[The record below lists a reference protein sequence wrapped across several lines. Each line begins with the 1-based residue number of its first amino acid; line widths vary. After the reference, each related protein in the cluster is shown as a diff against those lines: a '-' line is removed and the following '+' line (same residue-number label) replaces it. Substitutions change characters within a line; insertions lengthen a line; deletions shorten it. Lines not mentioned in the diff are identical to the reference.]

1 VSADIA
7 RRAAANRP
15 TAGADGEQGLE
26 VQGARRE
33 STNSSQTKELDMR
46 LTTKGRFA
54 VTAMIDLALR
64 QSNGP
69 VTLAA
74 ISQRQHISLSYLE
87 QLFGKLRRH
96 ELVESTRGPGG
107 GYTLGRKAADIT
119 VADIIV
125 SVDEPIDATQCGGKE
140 NCHGEG
146 NRCMTH
152 ELWAA
157 LNAKMVD
164 FLDSISLQKLVD
176 EQLAK
181 GVVVENVPSVK
192 RAISSAPV
200 VKPIRVNAPNSV
212 FALGAAMSK

>member
-1 VSADIA
+1 LK
-7 RRAAANRP
+7 
-15 TAGADGEQGLE
+15 TYWFCQ
-26 VQGARRE
+26 QH
-33 STNSSQTKELDMR
+33 SQTQATKELAMR

-64 QSNGP
+64 QANGP

-107 GYTLGRKAADIT
+107 GYTLSRPAAEIT
-119 VADIIV
+119 IADIIV

-146 NRCMTH
+146 SGRCMTH
-152 ELWAA
+152 ELWAS
-157 LNAKMVD
+157 LNARMVE
-164 FLDSISLQKLVD
+164 FLDSVTLEKMVQ

-181 GVVVENVPSVK
+181 GVEIETKPLVK
-192 RAISSAPV
+192 KAISSAPV

-212 FALGAAMSK
+212 FALGNVFAKS

>member
-1 VSADIA
+1 
-7 RRAAANRP
+7 
-15 TAGADGEQGLE
+15 
-26 VQGARRE
+26 
-33 STNSSQTKELDMR
+33 MR

-64 QSNGP
+64 QSAGP

-96 ELVESTRGPGG
+96 DLVESTRGPGG
-107 GYTLGRKAADIT
+107 GYTLGRKASDIT

-125 SVDEPIDATQCGGKE
+125 SVDEPLDATQCGGKE

-146 NRCMTH
+146 QRCMTH
-152 ELWAA
+152 ELWAS

-164 FLDSISLQKLVD
+164 FLDSVTLQKLVD
-176 EQLAK
+176 DQLTK
-181 GVVVENVPSVK
+181 GVVIENMPTIK
-192 RAISSAPV
+192 KAISSAPV

-212 FALGAAMSK
+212 FALGTAAAGK